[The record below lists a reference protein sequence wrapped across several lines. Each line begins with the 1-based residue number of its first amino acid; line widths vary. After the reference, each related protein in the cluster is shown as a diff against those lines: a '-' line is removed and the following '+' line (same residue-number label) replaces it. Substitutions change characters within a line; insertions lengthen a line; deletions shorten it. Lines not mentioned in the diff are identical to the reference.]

1 MRTRRTW
8 KGDDGVD
15 SEFVA
20 DNRPVED
27 AGWMAKITG
36 LFADM
41 RKVLLVLLG

>member
-1 MRTRRTW
+1 MKTRRIW

-15 SEFVA
+15 CESVA
-20 DNRPVED
+20 DNGPVED

-41 RKVLLVLLG
+41 LKVLLVLLG

>member
-8 KGDDGVD
+8 KGDDGLD
-15 SEFVA
+15 CESVA
-20 DNRPVED
+20 DNRLVED

-41 RKVLLVLLG
+41 LKVLLVLLG